1 MLAATWKSR
10 VEKAASE
17 TELLGVARDFIAD
30 LTAKDIERLPPICR
44 PIAFEHPQDIVSYAV
59 ILVGHHCDGDGATHR
74 LVTRLTAFFSAASL
88 RLGELTS
95 PGGA

>member
-10 VEKAASE
+10 VENAASE
-17 TELLGVARDFIAD
+17 AELLGVVRDFVAD
-30 LTAKDIERLPPICR
+30 LTPKDLERLPPICR
-44 PIAFEHPQDIVSYAV
+44 PIDFQHPQDIVSYAV

-88 RLGELTS
+88 RLGEIERA
-95 PGGA
+95 G

>member
-10 VEKAASE
+10 VENAASE
-17 TELLGVARDFIAD
+17 AELLGVVRDFIAH
-30 LTAKDIERLPPICR
+30 LTPKDIERLPPVCR
-44 PIAFEHPQDIVSYAV
+44 PIGFEHASDIVSYAV

-88 RLGELTS
+88 RLGEIERGS
-95 PGGA
+95 

>member
-17 TELLGVARDFIAD
+17 AELLGVVRDFIAD
-30 LTAKDIERLPPICR
+30 LTPKDIERLPPICR
-44 PIAFEHPQDIVSYAV
+44 PIEFEHGRDILNYVV

-88 RLGELTS
+88 RLGEIERAS
-95 PGGA
+95 